1 MSEAKKSELEIRR
14 EGPVVYVRPELVV
27 EVAFNG
33 LQTSPHYPAGL
44 ALGFARLVRYRVD
57 KRAEDADTIET
68 VRRVAGAAP
77 GTSGSSG
84 RASTAFGRDRR
95 PATLP
100 AASGGP
106 P

>member
-44 ALGFARLVRYRVD
+44 ALRFARLVRYRDD
-57 KRAEDADTIET
+57 KPAEEADTIET
-68 VRRVAGAAP
+68 VKRIASVA
-77 GTSGSSG
+77 
-84 RASTAFGRDRR
+84 
-95 PATLP
+95 P
-100 AASGGP
+100 AAS
-106 P
+106 